1 MAKNV
6 YYMLNKINVKIASLM
21 YFILAFI
28 FMLIAAFR
36 GATRDTQNYKD
47 VYDKIFS
54 YPLTNFYEHT
64 GMEVGFGLLSY
75 FFNLINFPFS
85 VFLLFFSF
93 LTFYF
98 LKKTADNLNINP
110 IFVLLCYLPVYFI
123 NHQLM
128 QIRQGLAI
136 ALAFYFLSA
145 VLANKNRVIAW
156 FLLGFGFFIH
166 NVVAI
171 FIFFSSKRINDF
183 FIKSKIS
190 LLLKILLTV
199 SLVFI
204 LCRIFTSLGLL
215 DFTNRISNY
224 SDSEYSEARS
234 FLHPA
239 NLRSVVLLL
248 FFYFL
253 RPKKENYFF
262 NALILFYSIGVGL
275 RLGFFDFL
283 ILSGRISTLFTFAEI
298 FILPLVLSLRFSK
311 TSSIILLL
319 FYFFINLY
327 IGLVYQVPFIFSDY
341 IKPLI

>member
-1 MAKNV
+1 
-6 YYMLNKINVKIASLM
+6 MLNKINVKITSLI

-47 VYDKIFS
+47 IYDNVFS
-54 YPLTNFYEHT
+54 YPLTNFYEYT
-64 GMEVGFGLLSY
+64 GMEVGFGVLSY
-75 FFNLINFPFS
+75 AFNLMGFPFS
-85 VFLLFFSF
+85 LFLFLFSL

-98 LKKTADNLNINP
+98 LKKIAEILNINP
-110 IFVLLCYLPVYFI
+110 IFVLLCYLPVYFV

-136 ALAFYFLSA
+136 ALAFYFIIAL
-145 VLANKNRVIAW
+145 LANKNKITAW
-156 FLLGFGFFIH
+156 LLFGFGFITH
-166 NVVAI
+166 NVVGI
-171 FIFFSSKRINDF
+171 FLIFFSKRINDF

-199 SLVFI
+199 SLIFI

-319 FYFFINLY
+319 FYFFVNLY

-341 IKPLI
+341 LKPLI